1 MQRRGDDSF
10 RARIA
15 RARAR
20 ARGQTRP
27 TPARPPVR
35 KRRVP
40 RREIEAR
47 RLRLL
52 RWGVAA
58 AGLITLVIIAGGVIY
73 ENVLKPNQAL
83 ASVGSETITRQ
94 DYWKARTNDL
104 YEQAQQ
110 YLDFA
115 QFVGPDQR
123 GQYEA
128 LAQQSLAQAP
138 DVWGSTDVDETSLG
152 QMIDDRLYLQ
162 GLDDLE
168 LAITPEEIDTFALNR
183 FAPPGAPLIAPSPT
197 PTYTAERAEI
207 ATSTAAALLT
217 TPLATPLAGR
227 PVSGTPA
234 AGTPAGGTPVAS
246 PFAISG
252 TPGATPLA
260 EIPTVPPATPNPAEA
275 RATAEVGYA
284 QFAEEFFALAH
295 LSPEDYERLIV
306 APALARQKV
315 SDALGA
321 EIGQSAPQVNA
332 AHILLPTQEAAE
344 AARARVAAGE
354 AFATVASEVSTD
366 QGTAGNGGDLGWFTR
381 AEMVPAFAETAFSLE
396 PGTVSEPVETEFGW
410 HIIQVTESD
419 PDRPL
424 TDIQINRLQQ
434 VVVDRWL
441 EEQRA
446 TAAVT
451 STLPPTPTPFAAQF
465 QPPAGAPPPPPP
477 PPPPATPAATPVGI
491 TIGGTP
497 SG

>member
-1 MQRRGDDSF
+1 
-10 RARIA
+10 
-15 RARAR
+15 
-20 ARGQTRP
+20 
-27 TPARPPVR
+27 
-35 KRRVP
+35 
-40 RREIEAR
+40 
-47 RLRLL
+47 
-52 RWGVAA
+52 
-58 AGLITLVIIAGGVIY
+58 
-73 ENVLKPNQAL
+73 
-83 ASVGSETITRQ
+83 
-94 DYWKARTNDL
+94 
-104 YEQAQQ
+104 
-110 YLDFA
+110 
-115 QFVGPDQR
+115 
-123 GQYEA
+123 
-128 LAQQSLAQAP
+128 
-138 DVWGSTDVDETSLG
+138 
-152 QMIDDRLYLQ
+152 
-162 GLDDLE
+162 
-168 LAITPEEIDTFALNR
+168 
-183 FAPPGAPLIAPSPT
+183 
-197 PTYTAERAEI
+197 
-207 ATSTAAALLT
+207 
-217 TPLATPLAGR
+217 
-227 PVSGTPA
+227 PA

-306 APALARQKV
+306 APALARQKI